1 MFTGSNFVGR
11 GFGLRFVADA
21 DDVLCAAMTFDERY
35 MGPPGIVHG
44 GALAA
49 VLDEA
54 MTATVFH
61 YQEPA
66 FTAQLNISYR
76 KPVVLGSPVRVR
88 GWVTGRE
95 GRKRWLRAE
104 IRDEGDALCVE
115 AEGLFILMSHPNTG
129 MKQQKD

>member
-1 MFTGSNFVGR
+1 MTFVGSNFVGR
-11 GFGLRFVADA
+11 GFGLRFAADA
-21 DDVLCAAMTFDERY
+21 DDVLRAAMTFDERY

-61 YQEPA
+61 HKEPA

-76 KPVVLGSPVRVR
+76 RPVRVGSPMHVR

-104 IRDEGDALCVE
+104 IRDEADALCVE
-115 AEGLFILMSHPNTG
+115 AEGLFILMSRPST
-129 MKQQKD
+129 

>member
-1 MFTGSNFVGR
+1 MTFIGSNFVGR
-11 GFGLRFVADA
+11 GFGLRFEADA
-21 DDVLCAAMTFDERY
+21 ADVLGAVMTFDERY
-35 MGPPGIVHG
+35 MGPPSIVHG

-61 YQEPA
+61 HQEPA

-76 KPVVLGSPVRVR
+76 QPVRVGQPVRVR

-104 IRDEGDALCVE
+104 IRDEADALCVE
-115 AEGLFILMSHPNTG
+115 AEGLFILMSRPTS
-129 MKQQKD
+129 